1 MKRVRRAVME
11 EPKPSQRLR
20 ENSIRS
26 SALKVGMDTQGNYLH
41 ITRDSNSQ
49 TQGCL
54 SHLFS
59 LHSLQACRLAVKF
72 DRLPTGIGRKV
83 PKQFQHALQ
92 TGK

>member
-49 TQGCL
+49 TQCL
-54 SHLFS
+54 SPFQPPFS
-59 LHSLQACRLAVKF
+59 LQTCRLAVKF